1 MNIGKKLIKYAI
13 FIAILFM
20 TITWITKSKVELYDR
35 IAISL
40 IGVSTFAA
48 LDQYAPSY
56 IIEQEKSS

>member
-1 MNIGKKLIKYAI
+1 MDIGKKLIKYIILLAV
-13 FIAILFM
+13 LFM
-20 TITWITKSKVELYDR
+20 SITWITKSKVEIYDR

-56 IIEQEKSS
+56 VIEQKNN